1 MSQTDYL
8 TAMGISTWVLNDA
21 DDAVDQSPSE
31 APQAQAADM
40 PQPLKASQETATP
53 QAAPPAP
60 KAPAAP
66 VKPPQTAP
74 VQPLAM
80 DPAYAQA
87 WTFVV
92 DQLNGDA
99 SLLFDKILA
108 SLMLSRTEV
117 QILTSTDVLAGQATG
132 QVIVAMGSDMGKKIL
147 QMSEPFEE
155 LRGAVHSLEAA
166 DMEWPIVLT
175 YHPEHLLKRALDKAK
190 TWQDLILARSLI

>member
-21 DDAVDQSPSE
+21 DDAVDHSPSE
-31 APQAQAADM
+31 V
-40 PQPLKASQETATP
+40 PQPLKASQETPTH
-53 QAAPPAP
+53 QEPPAP

-66 VKPPQTAP
+66 VKSPQTAP

-108 SLMLSRTEV
+108 SLMLSRREV

>member
-21 DDAVDQSPSE
+21 DDAVDHSPSE
-31 APQAQAADM
+31 V
-40 PQPLKASQETATP
+40 PQPLKASQAPQEASATQTPKVSATP
-53 QAAPPAP
+53 
-60 KAPAAP
+60 
-66 VKPPQTAP
+66 VKSPQTAP

-108 SLMLSRTEV
+108 SLMLSRKEV
-117 QILTSTDVLAGQATG
+117 QILTSTDVLGGQATG

-175 YHPEHLLKRALDKAK
+175 YHPEHLLKRALDKSK